1 MGRLQSL
8 LLSWAVSRVQDPP
21 RGATEAWPGL
31 NHDSTCHRAGGRG
44 LGRWAGESA
53 TNNHCPATP
62 LRMFHLNNS
71 EQKPKQLI
79 HFYTYQSG
87 EGESIAG
94 RKVRKEDTLAP
105 KRAERCPG
113 DLSMSPW
120 PHRPQTAY
128 KKPGVMGHPRPGL
141 LHP

>member
-8 LLSWAVSRVQDPP
+8 LLCWAVSRVQDLPC
-21 RGATEAWPGL
+21 GATEAWPGL
-31 NHDSTCHRAGGRG
+31 GHDSTCHRAGGRG

-53 TNNHCPATP
+53 TSNRCPATAP
-62 LRMFHLNNS
+62 RTSHLNHS
-71 EQKPKQLI
+71 EPKPKLLI

-94 RKVRKEDTLAP
+94 RKVRKEDTLGLEG
-105 KRAERCPG
+105 AERCPG

-128 KKPGVMGHPRPGL
+128 KKPGVTGQPRPGL